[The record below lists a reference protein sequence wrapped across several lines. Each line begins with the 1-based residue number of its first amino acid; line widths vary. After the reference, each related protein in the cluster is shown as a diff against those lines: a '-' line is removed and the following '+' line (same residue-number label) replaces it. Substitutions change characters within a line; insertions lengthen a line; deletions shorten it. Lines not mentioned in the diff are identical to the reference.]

1 MDMAGAVYFIALIAV
16 LVLVGV
22 GIATPF
28 LLIPA
33 VVIGLGLLAVPAFGA
48 VLRRTSVGQP
58 QPGPDVP
65 TTREASYDP
74 VHTPEPHRQ

>member
-1 MDMAGAVYFIALIAV
+1 MDMAGAVYFVALIAV

-33 VVIGLGLLAVPAFGA
+33 VVIGLGLLAVPAVGA
-48 VLRRTSVGQP
+48 LLRGSSVGQTRS
-58 QPGPDVP
+58 GPDVP
-65 TTREASYDP
+65 STREASYEP
-74 VHTPEPHRQ
+74 VRTPEPHRQ